1 MPGIP
6 KIVLER
12 LRAKSAASSGAPPGL
27 PSFQGAEHPDANL
40 LAAFAE
46 KTLSARERG
55 EVLAHLAQCAA
66 CREVVTLTV
75 PEEVE
80 EAEPARVAARRGWN
94 VWPALRWGALVAA
107 LGVVAI
113 VVVVHEYPSRR
124 QAAVSTG
131 IRPAAVPAEGKAV
144 PQTSAKLP
152 PVEPSAEVAAAKSQA
167 EERESRDEMAKL
179 EMGATRSRGRN
190 VASQPASA
198 ETKQH
203 VTLMA
208 AARPPAAA
216 EAENAP
222 PVPADRE
229 TSTSGGTVAAGA
241 LPVARPPAEP
251 AFRVSAAHKGEPL
264 AETRGAAPAGG
275 AVAAVKTESAT
286 AASDLNTDQA
296 LGVSRKAITA
306 KTAQANARLKGGPPA
321 GEFAPMAMATRGESM
336 SKLGPPAALWTISAS
351 GKVERSEDG
360 AKTWQEVPIDDAVTF
375 RVVTASGTEVWAGG
389 SGGALFHSSDGGAN
403 WQRVKLESGGTA
415 VVQAVVGIRVRDP
428 QHLTVTTASGEQ
440 WVSEDGGRHW
450 QREL

>member
-94 VWPALRWGALVAA
+94 VWPALRWGALAAA

-241 LPVARPPAEP
+241 LPVAPPPAEP

-296 LGVSRKAITA
+296 RASSRKAIA
-306 KTAQANARLKGGPPA
+306 APAPQAAAQARVESPNQEL
-321 GEFAPMAMATRGESM
+321 APLAVR
-336 SKLGPPAALWTISAS
+336 SKLKSKWGRPTALWTISAS

-403 WQRVKLESGGTA
+403 WQRVKLESDGTA